1 MESITGQDQDQD
13 GTKSDQD
20 QDQDGTKLDQVKR
33 NSDES
38 ETSELTE
45 KKDLREKLVDIFNR
59 DWRSP
64 HCKFIK

>member
-1 MESITGQDQDQD
+1 MESITGQDQDRDQDQDQD
-13 GTKSDQD
+13 GTKSDQS
-20 QDQDGTKLDQVKR
+20 DQVERKF
-33 NSDES
+33 DQ
-38 ETSELTE
+38 SELTV